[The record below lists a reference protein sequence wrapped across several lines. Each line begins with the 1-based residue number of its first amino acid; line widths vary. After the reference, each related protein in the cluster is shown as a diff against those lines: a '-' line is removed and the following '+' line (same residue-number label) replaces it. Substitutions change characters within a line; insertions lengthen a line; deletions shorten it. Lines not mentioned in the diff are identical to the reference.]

1 MKKFLQYLIITI
13 VVGIGGVLIINNV
26 KAEDEIDDSDESS
39 EVFDEISD
47 EVSDEVPELYIK
59 AINPGYGKDNTGE
72 MIEISRKSS
81 GDWISLAGMTVSY
94 TNSSGEQ
101 IVVQFPENSFLAGES
116 LLLRLASS
124 PGSELANMTYKIKGS
139 SSGMSQGGG
148 PLMLKYGEEVLD
160 LVCWDESFDC
170 YRKFKS
176 ASGESLVRNLKTGKF
191 EFTTEY
197 LPNYEP
203 ESYHY
208 EVPSEDGMGEIVA
221 PSQCKGLE
229 FSEILSYYETSKSEQ
244 FIEFYNRGSEQI
256 LLDGCVV
263 RYKNKNHVLKGI
275 VKPEEYYVYY
285 PEKEGFSLTK
295 NPTNSNTLELIDTD
309 GAKLDSLIYPNG
321 QRKGTAYAFIGYDD
335 FGKEIWRQ
343 TYAPTPG
350 AANIFQEFKSC
361 EEGKVLNKETGNCV
375 KVSAL
380 KTKVCKEGQ
389 FLNILTG
396 RCNKIKTNEEKK
408 CKEGYYLN
416 PETGRCRKIKENNG
430 ADYSLEPETYEESSS
445 FVALYAILGVGAAAL
460 LYLGY
465 EFRHEI
471 LRLFRKVFRRYH

>member
-1 MKKFLQYLIITI
+1 M
-13 VVGIGGVLIINNV
+13 GIGGLIVFNSVN
-26 KAEDEIDDSDESS
+26 AEDEE
-39 EVFDEISD
+39 EISD
-47 EVSDEVPELYIK
+47 EISNEISDEIPEIYIK
-59 AINPGYGKDNTGE
+59 AISPGYGKDNTGE
-72 MIEISRKSS
+72 MIEISRKDS
-81 GDWISLAGMTVSY
+81 GEWFSLAGMTVSY

-101 IVVQFPENSFLAGES
+101 TVVQFPENSFLAGES

-124 PGSELANMTYKIKGS
+124 PESELANMTYRIKGS

-148 PLMLKYGEEVLD
+148 PLILKRGEEVID
-160 LVCWDESFDC
+160 SVCWDGSSSC

-176 ASGESLVRNLKTGKF
+176 ASGEILVRNLETNEF
-191 EFTTEY
+191 EFTTTY
-197 LPNYEP
+197 IPDYDP
-203 ESYHY
+203 DSYYY
-208 EVPSEDGMGEIVA
+208 EVPIEEGMGEVTGL
-221 PSQCKGLE
+221 SQCRGLE
-229 FSEILSYYETSKSEQ
+229 FSEILSYYETFKSEQ
-244 FIEFYNRGSEQI
+244 YIELYNHGAEQI

-275 VKPEEYYVYY
+275 VKPEDYFVYY

-309 GAKLDSLIYPNG
+309 GAILDNLTYPNG
-321 QRKGTAYAFIGYDD
+321 QRKGASYAFIGYDD
-335 FGKEIWRQ
+335 TGKEIWRL

-350 AANIFQEFKSC
+350 AANNYQEFKSC

-380 KTKVCKEGQ
+380 KTKICKEGQ

-408 CKEGYYLN
+408 CKDGYYLS
-416 PETGRCRKIKENNG
+416 PETGRCRKIKENDG

-445 FVALYAILGVGAAAL
+445 FVALYAVLGVLGVVL

-471 LRLFRKVFRRYH
+471 LRLCRKVFRRFR